1 MAAGICELSGCI
13 REWRNKGFDN
23 FAGSRY
29 NRDVMVLLQFDRGTR
44 QAVLRPEKNENHNA
58 ESERGRTEWRPDK
71 REELDRKAV

>member
-13 REWRNKGFDN
+13 REWRHKGFDN

-44 QAVLRPEKNENHNA
+44 QAALRPEKNENHNA
-58 ESERGRTEWRPDK
+58 ESERGRTECRPDK